1 MKIAKNFALL
11 TLYLL
16 VSGCGLILD
25 IACLA
30 SGTPRSVSEEDKSES
45 QRNMEKMHK
54 DMMIEPTG
62 DADVDFVQ
70 GMIPHHQGAVDMA
83 KIVLKEGK
91 DPEIKKFAQDI
102 IDAQEKEIIFM
113 KDWLKKHGK

>member
-1 MKIAKNFALL
+1 MKIEIYFALL
-11 TLYLL
+11 TLYLF

-54 DMMIEPTG
+54 DLQRQQDEMQEWSRSENEKMQRQIDE
-62 DADVDFVQ
+62 DKRRREEQNNAIMDS
-70 GMIPHHQGAVDMA
+70 
-83 KIVLKEGK
+83 LKRSVN
-91 DPEIKKFAQDI
+91 KKQ
-102 IDAQEKEIIFM
+102 
-113 KDWLKKHGK
+113 

>member
-54 DMMIEPTG
+54 DLQRQQDEMQEWSRSENEKMQRQIDE
-62 DADVDFVQ
+62 DKRRREEQNNAIMDS
-70 GMIPHHQGAVDMA
+70 
-83 KIVLKEGK
+83 LKRSVN
-91 DPEIKKFAQDI
+91 KKQ
-102 IDAQEKEIIFM
+102 
-113 KDWLKKHGK
+113 